1 MAANGLMSPEPLRGA
16 NRPEMKNRW
25 VMSEN
30 PNQPQAETSNPPT
43 AAPVPEPTAEAV
55 PPVVPAAPAKK
66 PRRTRRAVRKVQSKI
81 RTLKQ
86 FCVVLHDDE
95 HVEMTYVVRSIVE
108 LTPLSAPMARDAM
121 LLAHEHGSATM
132 LVTHFERAELYQ
144 EQFTGKGLTVTIEA
158 AS

>member
-1 MAANGLMSPEPLRGA
+1 
-16 NRPEMKNRW
+16 
-25 VMSEN
+25 MSEN
-30 PNQPQAETSNPPT
+30 PNQPQAETSTPPSS
-43 AAPVPEPTAEAV
+43 APAPEPTAQAM
-55 PPVVPAAPAKK
+55 PPVAPASPPKK
-66 PRRTRRAVRKVQSKI
+66 ARRAPRAVRKVQSKV

-144 EQFTGKGLTVTIEA
+144 EQFTSKGLTVTIEA
-158 AS
+158 AT

>member
-1 MAANGLMSPEPLRGA
+1 
-16 NRPEMKNRW
+16 MKNRW

-30 PNQPQAETSNPPT
+30 PNQPQAETSTPPT
-43 AAPVPEPTAEAV
+43 SSPAPEPMAEAM
-55 PPVVPAAPAKK
+55 PPAPPAAPAKK
-66 PRRTRRAVRKVQSKI
+66 PRRARRAVRKVQSKL

-108 LTPLSAPMARDAM
+108 LTPLSAPNARDAM

-132 LVTHFERAELYQ
+132 LVTHLERAELYQ
-144 EQFTGKGLTVTIEA
+144 EQFTSKGLTVTIEA

>member
-1 MAANGLMSPEPLRGA
+1 
-16 NRPEMKNRW
+16 
-25 VMSEN
+25 MSEN
-30 PNQPQAETSNPPT
+30 PNQPQAETTTPPISP
-43 AAPVPEPTAEAV
+43 APEPMAEAM
-55 PPVVPAAPAKK
+55 PPVAPAAPAKK
-66 PRRTRRAVRKVQSKI
+66 PRRARRAVRKVQSKV

-158 AS
+158 AT

>member
-1 MAANGLMSPEPLRGA
+1 MSD
-16 NRPEMKNRW
+16 
-25 VMSEN
+25 N
-30 PNQPQAETSNPPT
+30 PNQPQAETSTPPT
-43 AAPVPEPTAEAV
+43 SPNSPAQEPTADAM
-55 PPVVPAAPAKK
+55 PPVAPATPAKK
-66 PRRTRRAVRKVQSKI
+66 PRRARRAVSKMKSKV

-132 LVTHFERAELYQ
+132 LVTHLERAELYQ
-144 EQFTGKGLTVTIEA
+144 EQFTAKGLTVTIEA
-158 AS
+158 AT